1 MPKDRISVHMK
12 TFASIK
18 SILTNLLAGLFPKVY
33 MVLVEETGRGGE
45 CSSQDEL
52 EHYCLE
58 VLNDYLRMLGEVG
71 ICDDSFL
78 KDKVILE
85 YGPGDCMG
93 VALLFLLKGARK
105 VCCVDRFPLRD
116 DKKYHDL
123 YNRMVAAHIEP
134 QDDHISWS
142 NTFEHKIFYTAS
154 SDGMCILP
162 EKADIIVS
170 RAVLE
175 HCNDLDKTF
184 DNMGSNLKPGG
195 IMIHKVDLTSHGTH
209 YRECLD
215 FLCYSRSQWT
225 LMTCFKGYPNRCRR
239 NVYLELLDK
248 YGYGLLHSE
257 SVYGYSPSELSGI
270 RRRLSWEFRNLEK
283 KDLLCSDYFF
293 VAKKRA

>member
-1 MPKDRISVHMK
+1 MNN
-12 TFASIK
+12 FASVK
-18 SILTNLLAGLFPKVY
+18 AILTNLLAGLFPKAY
-33 MVLVEETGRGGE
+33 MMLVEETGRGGD
-45 CSSQDEL
+45 CSTRDEL
-52 EHYCLE
+52 EHYCIE
-58 VLNDYLRMLGEVG
+58 VLNDYLRMLGAAG
-71 ICDDSFL
+71 IWDESFL

-93 VALLFLLKGARK
+93 VPLLFLLKGAGR

-123 YNRMVAAHIEP
+123 YHRMITGHIED
-134 QDDHISWS
+134 QADNMSWANSFKNKIS
-142 NTFEHKIFYTAS
+142 YTAS
-154 SDGMCILP
+154 ADGMCNLS

-175 HCNDLDKTF
+175 HCNDLDRTF
-184 DNMGSNLKPGG
+184 DNMESNLKPGG
-195 IMIHKVDLTSHGTH
+195 LMIHKVDLTSHGTH
-209 YRECLD
+209 YREHLD

-239 NVYLELLDK
+239 NVYLGLLDK
-248 YGYGLLHSE
+248 YGYELLHSE

-270 RRRLSWEFRNLEK
+270 RGRLSWEFHNLAE

-293 VAKKRA
+293 VAKKGLV